1 MRLAKRPVFLIA
13 NQESGFLFYV
23 VFLLFPFT
31 TMYNASSSIKK
42 ERRRSRSFFF
52 FAYFEYQKKKKRA
65 TRRLLFFF
73 LALLSRKRNKVPLF
87 LYHGR
92 KVP

>member
-52 FAYFEYQKKKKRA
+52 FCLLGIPKKKEQHA
-65 TRRLLFFF
+65 VFFFF

-87 LYHGR
+87 LYHGS

>member
-52 FAYFEYQKKKKRA
+52 FCLLRIPKKKKEQHA
-65 TRRLLFFF
+65 VFFFF
-73 LALLSRKRNKVPLF
+73 LGVVEPEAK
-87 LYHGR
+87 
-92 KVP
+92 

>member
-52 FAYFEYQKKKKRA
+52 LPTSNTKKKKKEQHA
-65 TRRLLFFF
+65 VFFFF

-87 LYHGR
+87 LYHGS